1 MFFDL
6 SNDLT
11 FLTSEFSRMGSELL
25 GFPRRNKSD
34 TNEGRRASQRG
45 HAKNAQ
51 SKKDFKIVVN
61 KRRITDGGPGPSIH
75 RKRKKV
81 LADLPRLDTKSSNL
95 TSMKLIL
102 SRLEI
107 LKPEAIV
114 SLFAEHS
121 NRSYA
126 SEIANSLLRVSSRI
140 VFDSD
145 LYTKLTRCI
154 KNCKSTQVIKMITS
168 TLVKSGS
175 SSLVYLRDI
184 LSSKIAQ
191 QKKRS
196 ILEAINTTAGDK
208 TPGSKKVFAWLSE
221 LVEFTKSFCRD
232 IENKAKT
239 RAPALS
245 FLSKYCFDLDG
256 IQVFVKEICT
266 RRTTA
271 ENRKISTRAL
281 CHERRRASAS
291 IYLLESY
298 CKEFGT
304 RNGVTLARTM
314 AKVGISYKG
323 KSAME
328 EFSSVEYSATQF
340 TDLLSKAL
348 TNGILRIDEF
358 RFGRESVI
366 IDSLVRTSLRLKS
379 PGQIGVLNCITLG
392 LAV

>member
-11 FLTSEFSRMGSELL
+11 FLTAEFSKLGAELIA
-25 GFPRRNKSD
+25 FPKKTKKDSSQ
-34 TNEGRRASQRG
+34 GRRAFQRG

-51 SKKDFKIVVN
+51 NKKDIRIEVN
-61 KRRITDGGPGPSIH
+61 KRRITDDGPGPSIH

-114 SLFAEHS
+114 SLFSEHS

-126 SEIANSLLRVSSRI
+126 SEIAKSLLAVSARI
-140 VFDSD
+140 VFDGE
-145 LYTKLTRCI
+145 LYSKIIRSI
-154 KNCKSTQVIKMITS
+154 KNCKSIPAIKMLTS

-175 SSLVYLRDI
+175 SSLVYIRDI
-184 LSSKIAQ
+184 LGAKIAQ
-191 QKKRS
+191 RKKRG
-196 ILEAINTTAGDK
+196 ILEAINSIAGEK
-208 TPGSKKVFAWLSE
+208 TLGNKKKHAWLAG
-221 LVEFTKSFCRD
+221 LIDFTKSFCLN

-239 RAPALS
+239 RTSALS
-245 FLSKYCFDLDG
+245 FLSKHCFDLDG
-256 IQVFVKEICT
+256 IQIFVKEICT

-271 ENRKISTRAL
+271 ENKKISTRAL
-281 CHERRRASAS
+281 CHSRRRASS
-291 IYLLESY
+291 SVFLLRSY
-298 CKEFGT
+298 CNEFGT
-304 RNGVTLARTM
+304 RNGIILARTM

-323 KSAME
+323 KYDLE
-328 EFSSVEYSATQF
+328 EVSLEDYSPTQF